1 LDLFEPLLAL
11 EHGLVL
17 FPVPLHHD
25 VVVLDVDGFRL
36 GTGTGTGKG
45 GAR

>member
-1 LDLFEPLLAL
+1 MELDLFEPLLAL

-17 FPVPLHHD
+17 FPVPLHQE

-36 GTGTGTGKG
+36 GTCTGKG
-45 GAR
+45 GVE